1 MKFRSHLIVRW
12 LFSLFVSL
20 FHLVLPAQ
28 EQAMEDGW
36 DIKLNDVFT
45 DRQGNTIPFTIYARS
60 VDGQWKAGVGSSRGN
75 FTPGTNP
82 RRVYNTSWQH
92 VDMSKVHVVDGKM
105 KGEML
110 IHMTPD
116 LWVPVSGRSF
126 PIRYQ
131 IDAKLNDKGF
141 IVGSW
146 SSSKPDVQEPTIEKM
161 NFKGGSISSF
171 TKPQKAFA
179 LPKAYTLK
187 FNLQGILVGG
197 SADYKQRCMIVYVG
211 VEDGKVVKASHGTMT
226 QKRATISRTELDPEL
241 ISLTRIEED
250 GFAGTLRIPT
260 YTLDLEPCEY
270 IVDFEGTF
278 QGGLMT
284 GVNQVRVTREGQE
297 DIAFTTSFD
306 GNMNPGISKTVYK
319 SQLDDTWFV
328 DVEGHQAVKPGEHP
342 RLLFR
347 QSDLPELRKRMETEE
362 GQAILKRLRYLLD
375 GEDGDSGPKVYTDYS
390 KAYMG
395 GGYRNFTNNEPG
407 VYTFSHVAGYGLLYQ
422 LTGEQKYADLGKEAF
437 QKAMDGQRDRDDRY
451 SFRAPGGGLR
461 AGPVLGWMAVGY
473 DLCYNGWD
481 EAFRTKATQAIAE
494 YDEGVKMNLETLARA
509 TMPPGSNHFGM
520 QVGGASL
527 ALLAIDGEPG
537 IDQQKVDV
545 LLRIVKRNMI
555 RNVAEGFGNG
565 GMFQEGDGTGSMA
578 TYISYLSGLQAWK
591 NAKGLDMVNNGRPN
605 VPMTTLKW
613 MYLSQVSAPGELSNK
628 GGWDRKG
635 IAFPIRGEYGHNV
648 WDRDGLSGAGYF
660 AHGFAGITP
669 EQKPAHLWF
678 YNQFFK
684 EGDARIGRP
693 FDTVSV
699 YPHLA
704 VSAFVNWPVGMDA
717 VNPAELLPK
726 ITADT
731 ELGLYMW
738 RSRWQDRGDFVMSL
752 LASRT
757 SGGYMSAKPD
767 QALKVNGS
775 AWLDLKKTK
784 GVKDWWVSEE
794 GDVSVLTF
802 NRKNQSFLV
811 DFSAASGEEVL
822 LASTIPASSGQK
834 IKLGKQTVTLLFPRS
849 AQAPDVTV
857 EGNTLRVG
865 GQVLTL
871 KEGRLALV
879 P

>member
-1 MKFRSHLIVRW
+1 MGG
-12 LFSLFVSL
+12 
-20 FHLVLPAQ
+20 LVQAQ
-28 EQAMEDGW
+28 EMEDGW
-36 DIKLNDVFT
+36 DLKLNDVFT
-45 DRQGNTIPFTIYARS
+45 DKKGNSIPFTIYARS
-60 VDGQWKAGVGSSRGN
+60 LDGVWKAGVGSSRGN

-92 VDMSKVHVVDGKM
+92 VDMSKVHVVDGRM
-105 KGEML
+105 KGEMT

-126 PIRYQ
+126 PITYQ

-141 IVGSW
+141 LVGNW
-146 SSSKPDVQEPTIEKM
+146 TSSKPDIDEPTIDGM

-171 TKPQKAFA
+171 TKPQKAFV
-179 LPKAYTLK
+179 LPKAFTLK

-197 SADYKQRCMIVYVG
+197 SPDYKQRCMVLYVG

-226 QKRATISRTELDPEL
+226 QKRATISRTELDPDL
-241 ISLTRIEED
+241 MTLTRIEED

-260 YTLDLEPCEY
+260 TTLDLEPCEY
-270 IVDFEGTF
+270 IVEVEGTF
-278 QGGLMT
+278 QGGLMS
-284 GVNQVRVTREGQE
+284 GVNRVRVVRDGKE
-297 DIAFTTSFD
+297 DITFTTSFD
-306 GNMNPGISKTVYK
+306 GNMNGGISKTVYK
-319 SQLDDTWFV
+319 SQLDEKWFV
-328 DVEGHQAVKPGEHP
+328 DVEGHEPVKPGEHP

-375 GEDGDSGPKVYTDYS
+375 AEDGDSGPKVYTDYT

-395 GGYRNFTNNEPG
+395 GGYLNLSSNEPG
-407 VYTFSHVAGYGLLYQ
+407 VYTFSHPAGYGLLYQ
-422 LTGEQKYADLGKEAF
+422 LTGEQRYADLGKEAF
-437 QKAMDGQRDRDDRY
+437 QKALDGQRDRDDRY

-461 AGPVLGWMAVGY
+461 AGPVLGWMAIGY

-481 EAFRTKATQAIAE
+481 EEFRATATRAIAE
-494 YDEGVKMNLETLARA
+494 YNEGVKMNLETLARA

-537 IDQQKVDV
+537 IDQENVDV

-555 RNVAEGFGNG
+555 RNVAEGFGDG

-578 TYISYLSGLQAWK
+578 TYISYLTGLQAWK
-591 NAKGLDMVNNGRPN
+591 NAKGLDMVDNGRPN

-613 MYLSQVSAPGELSNK
+613 TYLTQVSSPGGLSKK
-628 GGWDRKG
+628 GEWDRKG
-635 IAFPIRGEYGHNV
+635 IHFPIRGEYGHNV

-669 EQKPAHLWF
+669 EQQSAHLWF
-678 YNQFFK
+678 YNRFFK
-684 EGDARIGRP
+684 EGDAKIGRP

-704 VSAFVNWPVGMDA
+704 VSAFVNWPVGMEP
-717 VNPAELLPK
+717 VNPAEILPR
-726 ITADT
+726 ITADN

-752 LASRT
+752 LAKRT
-757 SGGYMSAKPD
+757 SGGYMTSKPD
-767 QALKVNGS
+767 PFLKVNGS
-775 AWLDLKKTK
+775 NWIDLKKAK
-784 GVKDWWVSEE
+784 GVKNWWVSEE
-794 GDVSVLTF
+794 GDRSILTF
-802 NRKNQSFLV
+802 NRKDQAFLV
-811 DFSAASGEEVL
+811 DFSGASGEEVL
-822 LASTIPASSGQK
+822 LATTFPATKGEK
-834 IKLGKQTVTLLFPRS
+834 VRVGKQTMTFLFPRS
-849 AQAPDVTV
+849 DQVPEITV
-857 EGNTLRVG
+857 EGSTVKVG
-865 GQVLTL
+865 DLTL
-871 KEGRLALV
+871 ELKGRELSFR
-879 P
+879 